1 MSYKI
6 LTINP
11 GSTSTK
17 IGLYQDTT
25 EVLTQNI
32 NHSSEDIA
40 KFTTITDQF
49 EYRLEKINAFLA
61 EQNVQPGDLAAVV
74 GRGGLLKPM
83 ISGTYEINE
92 NMLEDLKNSRYGA
105 HASNLGAMLAETIAK
120 QNSCP
125 GYIVDPVVVDEL
137 APVARITGR
146 PEITRRSIFHALN
159 QKAAAK
165 RFAKSLGRPYDSL
178 NLIVAHLGG
187 GISVG
192 CHTFGEV
199 VDVNNALDGEGPFSP
214 ERAGTVPAAQF
225 AEKLI
230 AEKLDYPAA
239 AKLLAGKGGLVAHL
253 GTNDVRDVE
262 RRAATGDNQSALVYQ
277 AMIYTIAKSIAAAAV
292 PVCGKVDYIILT
304 GGIAYSEQLTTKLK
318 EYIEFIAPVI
328 VLPGENELQALA
340 EGAYRV
346 LIGEETAK
354 EYNV

>member
-1 MSYKI
+1 MAYQI

-17 IGLYQDTT
+17 IGLYKDTS
-25 EVLTQNI
+25 EVFAQNI
-32 NHSSEDIA
+32 SHSATDIA
-40 KFTTITDQF
+40 QFATIPEQIGF
-49 EYRLEKINAFLA
+49 RLESINDFLA
-61 EQNVQPGDLAAVV
+61 CQNVKPGDFAAVV

-83 ISGTYEINE
+83 VSGTYQINDS
-92 NMLEDLKNSRYGA
+92 MLEDLKNNRYGA
-105 HASNLGAMLAETIAK
+105 HASNLGAILADLIAK
-120 QNSCP
+120 QAGCP

-137 APVARITGR
+137 APVARVTGR
-146 PEITRRSIFHALN
+146 PEIYRKSIFHALN

-165 RFAKSLGRPYDSL
+165 RFAKSINRPYDSL

-199 VDVNNALDGEGPFSP
+199 IEVNNALDGEGPFSP
-214 ERAGTVPAAQF
+214 ERAGTLPAGQL
-225 AEKLI
+225 AEEI
-230 AEKLDYPAA
+230 ITQKLDYTAV

-253 GTNDVRDVE
+253 GTNDVREVE
-262 RRAATGDNQSALVYQ
+262 RRVADGDTQATLIYE
-277 AMIYTIAKSIAAAAV
+277 AMIYTIAKSIATAAV

-304 GGIAYSEQLTTKLK
+304 GGIAYSELLTDKIK
-318 EYIEFIAPVI
+318 EYIGFIAPVA

-346 LIGEETAK
+346 LTGEETAR
-354 EYNV
+354 EYLG